1 MTGSLS
7 VCILFGL
14 IPIHSD
20 GLFITTYLHDLTK
33 KNSILLVNLLKILV
47 LRHKGQYDLEG
58 SIL

>member
-33 KNSILLVNLLKILV
+33 KNSILLVLKILAYQKLYFV
-47 LRHKGQYDLEG
+47 CYEMPLKL
-58 SIL
+58 

>member
-14 IPIHSD
+14 IPIHLD
-20 GLFITTYLHDLTK
+20 GLFITTLHDLTK
-33 KNSILLVNLLKILV
+33 KNSILLVNLLKIPA